1 MTESDL
7 ERVMI
12 ANYSQVFKQ
21 ILSSLFKSD
30 EKLRTDYMSVPID
43 RQRDIDQELSAKSN
57 RMAKSLVSKLKQ
69 RGYLQNEPP
78 DSELE
83 ARPLKSLEPAH
94 DRDCG
99 HKRDEGGRCNWGLLL
114 QKVSQEYLE

>member
-83 ARPLKSLEPAH
+83 ALIRSTLEEFGTRP
-94 DRDCG
+94 
-99 HKRDEGGRCNWGLLL
+99 
-114 QKVSQEYLE
+114 